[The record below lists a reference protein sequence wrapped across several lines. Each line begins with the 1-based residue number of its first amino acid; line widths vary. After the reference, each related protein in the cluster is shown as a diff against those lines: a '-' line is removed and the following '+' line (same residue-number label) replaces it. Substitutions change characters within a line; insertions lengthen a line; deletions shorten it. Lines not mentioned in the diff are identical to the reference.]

1 MKTMIFSILSL
12 GLTLSFAACSDDDNP
27 VITDRQLDQTT
38 TYFTRSEPD
47 SYFTYYK
54 PQVGYVGDP
63 MPFFDPVSKEFRI
76 LYLQDWR
83 DGAAT
88 FHPIHCVATK
98 DAASYISFGEAIPCG
113 ALTEQDPAIG
123 TGGTIYADGTYY
135 TFYTGHKFN
144 YKGDQKK
151 EVLMLATS
159 ADCRTWTKDHSFRL
173 EAPEGYNPNEF
184 RDPHVF
190 RDEDAGLYRMVVSAI
205 RNGKSVIAHFTSTD
219 LRNWTVQEPFF
230 NNIWGRFYEC
240 PDVFK
245 MGNYWYMIYSDK
257 DETRMVQYFFAPTLA
272 GLMGLPDSGYPGY
285 LPREGKL
292 EGTSF
297 YAGKSASDG
306 SDRYLWGWCATREGK
321 DNAANADWAGALV
334 AHKLVQNADGTLS
347 LDVPAAINAKYTQAV
362 VWEEKARTGEVSGN
376 TSAYTLKAGASVRF
390 GRLQDNNKIEM
401 TVKAPGNSEAV
412 FGVSFVDCTDR
423 NVKYSLFIEA
433 RWNMLKL
440 AKVVTDEETGEVTER
455 KDITEVPFEKS
466 ADGTYR
472 IKMYTEQSVCVFYV
486 NDAFAFTNRVYDLP
500 KNPWSVF
507 CSDGEVTVSEIKLST
522 Y

>member
-12 GLTLSFAACSDDDNP
+12 GLSLSFAACSDDDNP
-27 VITDRQLDQTT
+27 VITDRQIDQTT
-38 TYFTRSEPD
+38 TYFSRNEPNG
-47 SYFTYYK
+47 YFTYYK

-63 MPFFDPVSKEFRI
+63 MPFYDPVSKEFRI

-98 DAASYISFGEAIPCG
+98 DAASYTSLGEAIPCG

-123 TGGTIYADGTYY
+123 TGGTIYAAGTYY

-144 YKGDQKK
+144 YKGSQKK

-159 ADCRTWTKDHSFRL
+159 SDCRTWVKDRSFRL

-190 RDEDAGLYRMVVSAI
+190 RDEEAGLYRMVVSAI
-205 RNGKSVIAHFTSTD
+205 KDGKSVIAHFTSTD
-219 LRNWTVQEPFF
+219 LHNWTVQEPFF
-230 NNIWGRFYEC
+230 RTIWNRFYEC

-245 MGNYWYMIYSDK
+245 MGDYWYMVYSDK
-257 DETRMVQYFFAPTLA
+257 DVTRMVQYFFAPTLA
-272 GLMGLPDSGYPGY
+272 ALMGLSDSGYPVN

-297 YAGKSASDG
+297 YAGKTASDG
-306 SDRYLWGWCATREGK
+306 RNRYIWGWCATREGK

-334 AHKLVQNADGTLS
+334 AHKVIQNPDGSLS
-347 LDVPAAINAKYTQAV
+347 LNVPEAVDAKYIQKVTL
-362 VWEEKARTGEVSGN
+362 EEKGKAGEVSG
-376 TSAYTLKAGASVRF
+376 TSSAYNLKAGASVRF
-390 GRLQDNNKIEM
+390 GRLQNQNKIEM
-401 TVKAPGNSEAV
+401 TIKAPQNSEAV
-412 FGVSFVDCTDR
+412 FGISFVDCSDR

-440 AKVVTDEETGEVTER
+440 AKVITDEKTGAVER

-466 ADGTYR
+466 SDGLYH
-472 IKMYTEQSVCVFYV
+472 IKLYTEQSVCVLYV
-486 NDAFAFTNRVYDLP
+486 NDAFAFTNRIYDLP
-500 KNPWSVF
+500 KNPWSIF
-507 CSDGEVTVSEIKLST
+507 CSDGEVTVSDVRVSI